1 MINPKRKW
9 RKFESQEEKIEILKE
24 LKIIS
29 PKASE
34 IKDLYYKGAYTKDAV
49 ECDVVGIVDNN
60 EIILDINGELH
71 SIHPDYLLDM
81 QKKERFIIVDIE
93 TPRSF
98 NPADGIREVAAVVVE
113 DYRVIDTL
121 HLAVITDEE
130 KYKNGYGDGLEAIE
144 ENEELKKKFK
154 ALIKKYKYPLVAH
167 NASFDRN
174 FLRYWGWVE
183 DKQEF
188 YCSMNTIKQKEILP
202 SYKLVNLLEHY
213 NIKKGQAHNAL
224 QDVLDLLE
232 LLKVIKPERWS
243 TLTTP
248 TSSSTVKKDNKASNS
263 ESESSAKSNKFRKF
277 AKDKEKIAEEK
288 EMIEFAKNNL
298 IKDIF
303 GKKKIVFTGD
313 MSKSRGEMRATAI
326 RYGAESPTSISGKTN
341 ILVIGEEA
349 GKSKLEK
356 AKQLGIEII
365 TEQEFWDIINKET
378 SVEYNLKLF
387 FRIIRK
393 VVLQRK
399 LLIIYWHS
407 KCW

>member
-167 NASFDRN
+167 NATFDRN

-243 TLTTP
+243 TLTTA
-248 TSSSTVKKDNKASNS
+248 TSSSTVKKDNKASKS

-303 GKKKIVFTGD
+303 GKKKVVFTGD

-356 AKQLGIEII
+356 ANQLGIEII

-378 SVEYNLKLF
+378 SVE
-387 FRIIRK
+387 
-393 VVLQRK
+393 
-399 LLIIYWHS
+399 
-407 KCW
+407 

>member
-243 TLTTP
+243 TLTTQ
-248 TSSSTVKKDNKASNS
+248 TSSSTVKKDNKASKS

-378 SVEYNLKLF
+378 SVE
-387 FRIIRK
+387 
-393 VVLQRK
+393 
-399 LLIIYWHS
+399 
-407 KCW
+407 

>member
-9 RKFESQEEKIEILKE
+9 RKFESQEDKIEVLKE

-29 PKASE
+29 PKANE
-34 IKDLYYKGAYTKDAV
+34 IKTLYYKGAYTKDAV

-71 SIHPDYLLDM
+71 SIHPDYLIDM

-98 NPADGIREVAAVVVE
+98 SPADGIREVAAVVVE

-183 DKQEF
+183 DNQEF

-243 TLTTP
+243 ALTIQ
-248 TSSSTVKKDNKASNS
+248 TSSSTVKKDNKEGKSD
-263 ESESSAKSNKFRKF
+263 SESSVKTNRFRKF
-277 AKDKEKIAEEK
+277 AKDKEKVAEEK

-313 MSKSRGEMRATAI
+313 MSKSRAEMRATAI
-326 RYGAESPTSISGKTN
+326 RYGADSPTSISGKTN
-341 ILVIGEEA
+341 MLVIGEDA

-365 TEQEFWDIINKET
+365 TEQEFWEIINKEEG
-378 SVEYNLKLF
+378 VE
-387 FRIIRK
+387 
-393 VVLQRK
+393 
-399 LLIIYWHS
+399 
-407 KCW
+407 

>member
-60 EIILDINGELH
+60 EIILDIKGELH

-81 QKKERFIIVDIE
+81 QKKERFIIIDIE

-232 LLKVIKPERWS
+232 LLKVIKPERWP

-248 TSSSTVKKDNKASNS
+248 TSSSTVKKDNKASKS
-263 ESESSAKSNKFRKF
+263 ESESSAKANKFRKF
-277 AKDKEKIAEEK
+277 VKDKEKIAEEK

-378 SVEYNLKLF
+378 SVE
-387 FRIIRK
+387 
-393 VVLQRK
+393 
-399 LLIIYWHS
+399 
-407 KCW
+407 

>member
-34 IKDLYYKGAYTKDAV
+34 IKELYYKGAYTKDAV

-60 EIILDINGELH
+60 EIILDIKGELH

-144 ENEELKKKFK
+144 ENEELKRKFK

-378 SVEYNLKLF
+378 SVE
-387 FRIIRK
+387 
-393 VVLQRK
+393 
-399 LLIIYWHS
+399 
-407 KCW
+407 

>member
-71 SIHPDYLLDM
+71 RIHPDYLLDM

-263 ESESSAKSNKFRKF
+263 ESESSAKANKFRKF
-277 AKDKEKIAEEK
+277 VKDKEKIAEEK

-378 SVEYNLKLF
+378 SVE
-387 FRIIRK
+387 
-393 VVLQRK
+393 
-399 LLIIYWHS
+399 
-407 KCW
+407 

>member
-60 EIILDINGELH
+60 EIILDIKGELH

-188 YCSMNTIKQKEILP
+188 YCSMNTIKQKESLA
-202 SYKLVNLLEHY
+202 SYKLFYLLEYY

-378 SVEYNLKLF
+378 SVE
-387 FRIIRK
+387 
-393 VVLQRK
+393 
-399 LLIIYWHS
+399 
-407 KCW
+407 

>member
-60 EIILDINGELH
+60 EIILDIKGELH

-121 HLAVITDEE
+121 HLAVINDEE

-248 TSSSTVKKDNKASNS
+248 TSSSTVKKDNKASKS
-263 ESESSAKSNKFRKF
+263 ESESSAKANKFRKF
-277 AKDKEKIAEEK
+277 VKDKEKIAEEK

-378 SVEYNLKLF
+378 SVE
-387 FRIIRK
+387 
-393 VVLQRK
+393 
-399 LLIIYWHS
+399 
-407 KCW
+407 

>member
-1 MINPKRKW
+1 MINPKREW
-9 RKFESQEEKIEILKE
+9 RKFESHEDKIEVLKE
-24 LKIIS
+24 LKLVS
-29 PKASE
+29 PKAND
-34 IKDLYYKGAYTKDAV
+34 IKTLYYKGAYTENAV

-98 NPADGIREVAAVVVE
+98 KPADGIREVAAIVVE
-113 DYRVIDTL
+113 DYRVIDSL
-121 HLAVITDEE
+121 HLAIINDEE
-130 KYKNGYGDGLEAIE
+130 QYKNGYGDGLDAIE
-144 ENEELKKKFK
+144 ENEELKSKFK
-154 ALIKKYKYPLVAH
+154 ALVKKYKCPLVAH

-183 DKQEF
+183 DNQEF
-188 YCSMNTIKQKEILP
+188 YCSMNTIKIKETLP
-202 SYKLVNLLEHY
+202 SYKLVYLLEHY

-243 TLTTP
+243 ALSIP
-248 TSSSTVKKDNKASNS
+248 TSSSAIKKHNKESKDSNEASAPANRFK
-263 ESESSAKSNKFRKF
+263 KS
-277 AKDKEKIAEEK
+277 AKDKEKVAEEK

-303 GKKKIVFTGD
+303 NKKKIVFTGD

-326 RYGAESPTSISGKTN
+326 RYGADSPTSISGKTN
-341 ILVIGEEA
+341 MLVIGEEA

-356 AKQLGIEII
+356 AKNLGIDII
-365 TEQEFWDIINKET
+365 TEKEFWDIIN
-378 SVEYNLKLF
+378 NN
-387 FRIIRK
+387 
-393 VVLQRK
+393 
-399 LLIIYWHS
+399 
-407 KCW
+407 

>member
-1 MINPKRKW
+1 MINPKREW
-9 RKFESQEEKIEILKE
+9 RKFESHEDKIEALKE
-24 LKIIS
+24 LKLVS
-29 PKASE
+29 PKAND
-34 IKDLYYKGAYTKDAV
+34 IKTLYYKGAYTENAV

-98 NPADGIREVAAVVVE
+98 KPADGIREVAAIVVE
-113 DYRVIDTL
+113 DYRVIDSL
-121 HLAVITDEE
+121 HLAIINDEE
-130 KYKNGYGDGLEAIE
+130 QYKNGYGDGLDAIE
-144 ENEELKKKFK
+144 ENEELKSKFK
-154 ALIKKYKYPLVAH
+154 ALVKKYKCPLVAH

-183 DKQEF
+183 DNQEF
-188 YCSMNTIKQKEILP
+188 YCSMNTIKIKETLP
-202 SYKLVNLLEHY
+202 SYKLVYLLEHY

-243 TLTTP
+243 ALSIP
-248 TSSSTVKKDNKASNS
+248 TSSSAIKKHNKESKDSNEASAPANRF
-263 ESESSAKSNKFRKF
+263 KKF
-277 AKDKEKIAEEK
+277 AKDKEKVAEEK

-313 MSKSRGEMRATAI
+313 MSKSRAEMRAMAI
-326 RYGAESPTSISGKTN
+326 RYGADSPTSISGKTN
-341 ILVIGEEA
+341 MLVIGEDA

-365 TEQEFWDIINKET
+365 TEQEFWEIINKEEG
-378 SVEYNLKLF
+378 VE
-387 FRIIRK
+387 
-393 VVLQRK
+393 
-399 LLIIYWHS
+399 
-407 KCW
+407 

>member
-1 MINPKRKW
+1 MISPKRQW
-9 RKFESQEEKIEILKE
+9 RKFESQEDKIEVLKE

-29 PKASE
+29 PKANE
-34 IKDLYYKGAYTKDAV
+34 IKTLYYKGAYTKDAV

-71 SIHPDYLLDM
+71 SIHPDYLIDM

-98 NPADGIREVAAVVVE
+98 SPADGIREVAAVVVE

-144 ENEELKKKFK
+144 ENGELKKKFK
-154 ALIKKYKYPLVAH
+154 DLIKKYKYPLVAH

-202 SYKLVNLLEHY
+202 SYKLVNLLEYY
-213 NIKKGQAHNAL
+213 NIKKEQAHNAL

-232 LLKVIKPERWS
+232 LLKVVKPERWS
-243 TLTTP
+243 VLTTLT
-248 TSSSTVKKDNKASNS
+248 SRSTVKKDNKASNE
-263 ESESSAKSNKFRKF
+263 ESESLAKSNKFRKF
-277 AKDKEKIAEEK
+277 AKDKEKVAEEK

-313 MSKSRGEMRATAI
+313 MSKSRAEMRAIAI
-326 RYGAESPTSISGKTN
+326 RYGADSPTSISGKTN
-341 ILVIGEEA
+341 MLVIGEEA

-365 TEQEFWDIINKET
+365 TEQEFWDIVNK
-378 SVEYNLKLF
+378 N
-387 FRIIRK
+387 
-393 VVLQRK
+393 
-399 LLIIYWHS
+399 
-407 KCW
+407 

>member
-98 NPADGIREVAAVVVE
+98 SPADGIREVAAVVVE

-144 ENEELKKKFK
+144 ENEELKTQFKK
-154 ALIKKYKYPLVAH
+154 LIKKYKYPLVAH

-248 TSSSTVKKDNKASNS
+248 TSSSTVKKDNKASKS

-341 ILVIGEEA
+341 MLVIGEEA

-378 SVEYNLKLF
+378 SVE
-387 FRIIRK
+387 
-393 VVLQRK
+393 
-399 LLIIYWHS
+399 
-407 KCW
+407 

>member
-121 HLAVITDEE
+121 HLAVINDEE

-378 SVEYNLKLF
+378 SVE
-387 FRIIRK
+387 
-393 VVLQRK
+393 
-399 LLIIYWHS
+399 
-407 KCW
+407 

>member
-243 TLTTP
+243 VLATQ
-248 TSSSTVKKDNKASNS
+248 TSRSTAKKENRSSKS
-263 ESESSAKSNKFRKF
+263 ESESSVKSNSFRKF
-277 AKDKEKIAEEK
+277 AKDKEKIVEEK

-341 ILVIGEEA
+341 MLVIGEEA

-378 SVEYNLKLF
+378 SVE
-387 FRIIRK
+387 
-393 VVLQRK
+393 
-399 LLIIYWHS
+399 
-407 KCW
+407 

>member
-1 MINPKRKW
+1 MISPKRQW
-9 RKFESQEEKIEILKE
+9 RKFESQEDKIEVLKE

-29 PKASE
+29 PKANE
-34 IKDLYYKGAYTKDAV
+34 IKTLYYKGAYTKDAV

-71 SIHPDYLLDM
+71 SIHPDYLIDM

-98 NPADGIREVAAVVVE
+98 SPADGIREVAAVVVE

-144 ENEELKKKFK
+144 ENGELKKKFK
-154 ALIKKYKYPLVAH
+154 DLIKKYKYPLVAH

-202 SYKLVNLLEHY
+202 SYKLVNLLEYY
-213 NIKKGQAHNAL
+213 NIKKEQAHNAL

-232 LLKVIKPERWS
+232 LLKVVKPERWS
-243 TLTTP
+243 VLTTP
-248 TSSSTVKKDNKASNS
+248 ISRSTVKKDNKASNE
-263 ESESSAKSNKFRKF
+263 ESESLAKSNKFRKF
-277 AKDKEKIAEEK
+277 AKDKEKVAEEK

-313 MSKSRGEMRATAI
+313 MSKSRAEMRAIAI
-326 RYGAESPTSISGKTN
+326 RYGADSPTSISGKTN
-341 ILVIGEEA
+341 MLVIGKEA

-365 TEQEFWDIINKET
+365 TEQEFWDIINKEAGA
-378 SVEYNLKLF
+378 NLA
-387 FRIIRK
+387 
-393 VVLQRK
+393 
-399 LLIIYWHS
+399 LLPD
-407 KCW
+407 

>member
-9 RKFESQEEKIEILKE
+9 RKFESQEDKIEVLKE

-29 PKASE
+29 PKANE
-34 IKDLYYKGAYTKDAV
+34 IKTLYYKGAYTKDAV

-71 SIHPDYLLDM
+71 SIHPDYLIDM

-98 NPADGIREVAAVVVE
+98 SHADGIREVAAVVVE

-144 ENEELKKKFK
+144 ENDELKKKFK

-183 DKQEF
+183 DNQEF

-243 TLTTP
+243 ALGTP
-248 TSSSTVKKDNKASNS
+248 TSASV
-263 ESESSAKSNKFRKF
+263 AKKSNKDSKSANEANGDKQASAPTANRFRKF
-277 AKDKEKIAEEK
+277 AKDKEQVEEEK
-288 EMIEFAKNNL
+288 KMIEFAKANL

-303 GKKKIVFTGD
+303 NKKKIVFTGD
-313 MSKSRGEMRATAI
+313 MSKSRAEMRATAI
-326 RYGAESPTSISGKTN
+326 RYGADSPTSISGKTN
-341 ILVIGEEA
+341 MLVIGEGA

-356 AKQLGIEII
+356 AKTLGIEII
-365 TEQEFWDIINKET
+365 TEKEFWDIIN
-378 SVEYNLKLF
+378 
-387 FRIIRK
+387 RK
-393 VVLQRK
+393 
-399 LLIIYWHS
+399 
-407 KCW
+407 

>member
-1 MINPKRKW
+1 MISPKREW
-9 RKFESQEEKIEILKE
+9 RKFESQEDKIEVLKE

-29 PKASE
+29 PKANE
-34 IKDLYYKGAYTKDAV
+34 VKTLYYKGAYTKDAV

-71 SIHPDYLLDM
+71 SIHPDYLVDM

-98 NPADGIREVAAVVVE
+98 SPADGIREVAAVVVE

-130 KYKNGYGDGLEAIE
+130 KYKNGYGDGLEGIE

-232 LLKVIKPERWS
+232 LLKFIKPERWS
-243 TLTTP
+243 ALTIQ
-248 TSSSTVKKDNKASNS
+248 TSNSTSKKDNKESKSDS
-263 ESESSAKSNKFRKF
+263 ESTVKPNRFRKF
-277 AKDKEKIAEEK
+277 AKDKEKVAEEK

-303 GKKKIVFTGD
+303 NKKKIVFTGD
-313 MSKSRGEMRATAI
+313 MSKSRAEMRAMAI
-326 RYGAESPTSISGKTN
+326 RYGADSPTSISGKTN
-341 ILVIGEEA
+341 MLVIGEEA

-365 TEQEFWDIINKET
+365 TEQEFWEIINKEAGET
-378 SVEYNLKLF
+378 KDVNF
-387 FRIIRK
+387 
-393 VVLQRK
+393 
-399 LLIIYWHS
+399 
-407 KCW
+407 

>member
-1 MINPKRKW
+1 MINPKREW
-9 RKFESQEEKIEILKE
+9 RKFESSEEKIEVLKE
-24 LKIIS
+24 LKLIS
-29 PKASE
+29 PKANE
-34 IKDLYYKGAYTKDAV
+34 VKTLYYKGAYTENAV
-49 ECDVVGIVDNN
+49 ECDVVGVVDNN

-98 NPADGIREVAAVVVE
+98 SPADGIREVAAIVVE
-113 DYRVIDTL
+113 DYRVIDSL
-121 HLAVITDEE
+121 HLAIINDEE
-130 KYKNGYGDGLEAIE
+130 KYKNGYGDGLDAIE
-144 ENEELKKKFK
+144 ENEELKSKFK
-154 ALIKKYKYPLVAH
+154 SLVKKYKCPLVAH

-263 ESESSAKSNKFRKF
+263 ESESSAKANKFRKF
-277 AKDKEKIAEEK
+277 VKDKEKIAEEK

-326 RYGAESPTSISGKTN
+326 RYGADSPTSISGKTN
-341 ILVIGEEA
+341 MLVIGEGA

-356 AKQLGIEII
+356 AKTLGIEII
-365 TEQEFWDIINKET
+365 TEKEFWDIINK
-378 SVEYNLKLF
+378 N
-387 FRIIRK
+387 
-393 VVLQRK
+393 
-399 LLIIYWHS
+399 
-407 KCW
+407 

>member
-1 MINPKRKW
+1 MINPKREW
-9 RKFESQEEKIEILKE
+9 RKFESSEEKIEVLKE
-24 LKIIS
+24 LKLIS
-29 PKASE
+29 PKANE
-34 IKDLYYKGAYTKDAV
+34 VKTLYYKGAYTENAV
-49 ECDVVGIVDNN
+49 ECDVVGVVDNN

-98 NPADGIREVAAVVVE
+98 SPADGIREVAAIVVE
-113 DYRVIDTL
+113 DYRVIDSL
-121 HLAVITDEE
+121 HLAIINDEE
-130 KYKNGYGDGLEAIE
+130 KYKNGYGDGLDAIE
-144 ENEELKKKFK
+144 ENEELKSKFK
-154 ALIKKYKYPLVAH
+154 ALVKKYKCPLVAH

-183 DKQEF
+183 DNQEF

-243 TLTTP
+243 ALSIP
-248 TSSSTVKKDNKASNS
+248 TSSSAIKKHNKESKDSNEASAPANRF
-263 ESESSAKSNKFRKF
+263 KKF
-277 AKDKEKIAEEK
+277 AKDKEKVAEEK

-303 GKKKIVFTGD
+303 NKKKIVFTGD

-326 RYGAESPTSISGKTN
+326 RYGADSPTSISGKTN
-341 ILVIGEEA
+341 MLVIGEGA

-356 AKQLGIEII
+356 AKTLGIEII
-365 TEQEFWDIINKET
+365 TEKEFWDIIN
-378 SVEYNLKLF
+378 
-387 FRIIRK
+387 RK
-393 VVLQRK
+393 
-399 LLIIYWHS
+399 
-407 KCW
+407 

>member
-60 EIILDINGELH
+60 EIILDIKGELH

-81 QKKERFIIVDIE
+81 QKKERFIIIDIE

-130 KYKNGYGDGLEAIE
+130 KYKNGYGDGLDAIE
-144 ENEELKKKFK
+144 ENEELKSKFK
-154 ALIKKYKYPLVAH
+154 ALVKKYKCPLVAH

-183 DKQEF
+183 DNQEF
-188 YCSMNTIKQKEILP
+188 YCSMNTIKIKETLP
-202 SYKLVNLLEHY
+202 SYKLVYLLEHY

-263 ESESSAKSNKFRKF
+263 ESESSAKANKFRKF
-277 AKDKEKIAEEK
+277 VKDKEKIAEEK

-378 SVEYNLKLF
+378 SVE
-387 FRIIRK
+387 
-393 VVLQRK
+393 
-399 LLIIYWHS
+399 
-407 KCW
+407 

>member
-232 LLKVIKPERWS
+232 LLKVIKPERWP

-378 SVEYNLKLF
+378 SVE
-387 FRIIRK
+387 
-393 VVLQRK
+393 
-399 LLIIYWHS
+399 
-407 KCW
+407 

>member
-1 MINPKRKW
+1 MINPKREW
-9 RKFESQEEKIEILKE
+9 RKFESHEDKIEALKE
-24 LKIIS
+24 LKLVS
-29 PKASE
+29 PKAND
-34 IKDLYYKGAYTKDAV
+34 IKTLYYKGAYTENAV

-98 NPADGIREVAAVVVE
+98 KPADGIREVAAIVVE
-113 DYRVIDTL
+113 DYRVIDSL
-121 HLAVITDEE
+121 HLAIINDEE
-130 KYKNGYGDGLEAIE
+130 QYKNGYGDGLDAIE
-144 ENEELKKKFK
+144 ENEELKSKFK
-154 ALIKKYKYPLVAH
+154 ALVKKYKCPLVAH

-183 DKQEF
+183 DNQEF
-188 YCSMNTIKQKEILP
+188 YCSMNTIKIKETLP
-202 SYKLVNLLEHY
+202 SYKLVYLLEHY
-213 NIKKGQAHNAL
+213 NIKKAQAHNAL

-243 TLTTP
+243 ALSIP
-248 TSSSTVKKDNKASNS
+248 TSSSAIKKHNKESKDSNEASAPANRF
-263 ESESSAKSNKFRKF
+263 KKF
-277 AKDKEKIAEEK
+277 AKDKEKVAEEK

-303 GKKKIVFTGD
+303 NKKKIVFTGD

-326 RYGAESPTSISGKTN
+326 RYGADSPTSISGKTN
-341 ILVIGEEA
+341 MLVIGEEA

-356 AKQLGIEII
+356 AKNLGIDII
-365 TEQEFWDIINKET
+365 TEKEFWDIIN
-378 SVEYNLKLF
+378 NN
-387 FRIIRK
+387 
-393 VVLQRK
+393 
-399 LLIIYWHS
+399 
-407 KCW
+407 

>member
-60 EIILDINGELH
+60 EIILDIKGELH

-243 TLTTP
+243 VLTTQ
-248 TSSSTVKKDNKASNS
+248 TSSSTAKKDNKASNS
-263 ESESSAKSNKFRKF
+263 DSETSAKSNKFRKF

-313 MSKSRGEMRATAI
+313 MSKSRGEMRAIAI

-341 ILVIGEEA
+341 MLVIGEEA

-356 AKQLGIEII
+356 AKQLGVEII

-378 SVEYNLKLF
+378 SVE
-387 FRIIRK
+387 
-393 VVLQRK
+393 
-399 LLIIYWHS
+399 
-407 KCW
+407 

>member
-60 EIILDINGELH
+60 EIILDIKGELH

-378 SVEYNLKLF
+378 SVE
-387 FRIIRK
+387 
-393 VVLQRK
+393 
-399 LLIIYWHS
+399 
-407 KCW
+407 

>member
-1 MINPKRKW
+1 MINPKREW
-9 RKFESQEEKIEILKE
+9 RKFESHEDKIEALKE
-24 LKIIS
+24 LKLVS
-29 PKASE
+29 PKAND
-34 IKDLYYKGAYTKDAV
+34 IKTLYYKGAYTENAV

-98 NPADGIREVAAVVVE
+98 KPADGIREVAAIVVE
-113 DYRVIDTL
+113 DYRVIDSL
-121 HLAVITDEE
+121 HLAIINDEE
-130 KYKNGYGDGLEAIE
+130 QYKNGYGDGLDAIE
-144 ENEELKKKFK
+144 ENEELKSKFK
-154 ALIKKYKYPLVAH
+154 ALVKKYKCPLVAH

-183 DKQEF
+183 DNQEF
-188 YCSMNTIKQKEILP
+188 YCSMNTIKIKETLP
-202 SYKLVNLLEHY
+202 SYKLVYLLEHY

-243 TLTTP
+243 ALSIP
-248 TSSSTVKKDNKASNS
+248 TSSSAIKKHNKESKDSNEASAPANRF
-263 ESESSAKSNKFRKF
+263 KKF
-277 AKDKEKIAEEK
+277 AKDKEKVAEEK

-303 GKKKIVFTGD
+303 NKKKIVFTGD

-326 RYGAESPTSISGKTN
+326 RYGADSPTSISGKTN
-341 ILVIGEEA
+341 MLVIGEEA

-356 AKQLGIEII
+356 AKNLGIDII
-365 TEQEFWDIINKET
+365 TEKEFWDIIN
-378 SVEYNLKLF
+378 NN
-387 FRIIRK
+387 
-393 VVLQRK
+393 
-399 LLIIYWHS
+399 
-407 KCW
+407 

>member
-1 MINPKRKW
+1 MISPKREW
-9 RKFESQEEKIEILKE
+9 RKFESYEDKITVLKE

-29 PKASE
+29 PKANE
-34 IKDLYYKGAYTKDAV
+34 VKTLYYKGAYTKDAV

-71 SIHPDYLLDM
+71 SIHPDYLIDM

-98 NPADGIREVAAVVVE
+98 SPADGIREVAAVVVE

-243 TLTTP
+243 ALTIQ
-248 TSSSTVKKDNKASNS
+248 TSSSTVKKDNKESKS
-263 ESESSAKSNKFRKF
+263 DSESSAKSNRFRKF
-277 AKDKEKIAEEK
+277 EKDKEKVAEEK

-313 MSKSRGEMRATAI
+313 MSKSRAEMRATAI
-326 RYGAESPTSISGKTN
+326 RYGADSPTSISGKTN
-341 ILVIGEEA
+341 MLVIGEDA

-365 TEQEFWDIINKET
+365 TEQEFGEIINKEAG
-378 SVEYNLKLF
+378 VE
-387 FRIIRK
+387 
-393 VVLQRK
+393 
-399 LLIIYWHS
+399 
-407 KCW
+407 

>member
-1 MINPKRKW
+1 MISPKREW
-9 RKFESQEEKIEILKE
+9 RKFETIEEKLEVLRE
-24 LKIIS
+24 LKLVS
-29 PKASE
+29 SKASE
-34 IKDLYYKGAYTKDAV
+34 VKTLYYKGAYTKEAV

-60 EIILDINGELH
+60 EIILDVNGELH

-98 NPADGIREVAAVVVE
+98 SPADGIREVAAVVVE
-113 DYRVIDTL
+113 DYRAVETL

-144 ENEELKKKFK
+144 ENEELKEKFK
-154 ALIKKYKYPLVAH
+154 ALVKKHKCPLVAH

-183 DKQEF
+183 ESQEF

-224 QDVLDLLE
+224 QDVLDLLD
-232 LLKVIKPERWS
+232 LLKVVKPERWS
-243 TLTTP
+243 AL
-248 TSSSTVKKDNKASNS
+248 SISTVATKKVNKESNNKDGETKPKSNS
-263 ESESSAKSNKFRKF
+263 FKKF
-277 AKDKEKIAEEK
+277 AKSKEQVAQEK
-288 EMIEFAKNNL
+288 ELIEFAKNNL

-303 GKKKIVFTGD
+303 NKKKIVFTGD
-313 MSKSRGEMRATAI
+313 MSKDRAEMRAIAI
-326 RYGAESPTSISGKTN
+326 RYGADSPTSISGKTN
-341 ILVIGEEA
+341 ILVVGEGS

-365 TEQEFWDIINKET
+365 TEEEFWNLINKEI
-378 SVEYNLKLF
+378 EEN
-387 FRIIRK
+387 
-393 VVLQRK
+393 
-399 LLIIYWHS
+399 
-407 KCW
+407 

>member
-9 RKFESQEEKIEILKE
+9 RKFESQEDKIEVLKE

-29 PKASE
+29 PKANE
-34 IKDLYYKGAYTKDAV
+34 IKTLYYKGAYTKDAV

-71 SIHPDYLLDM
+71 SIHPDYLIDM

-98 NPADGIREVAAVVVE
+98 SPADGIREVAAVVVE

-243 TLTTP
+243 ALTIQ
-248 TSSSTVKKDNKASNS
+248 TSSSTVKKDNKESKS
-263 ESESSAKSNKFRKF
+263 DSESSAKSNRFRKF
-277 AKDKEKIAEEK
+277 EKDKEKVAEEK

-313 MSKSRGEMRATAI
+313 MSKSRAEMRATAI
-326 RYGAESPTSISGKTN
+326 RYGADSPTSISGKTN
-341 ILVIGEEA
+341 MLVIGEDA

-365 TEQEFWDIINKET
+365 TEQEFWEIINKEIT
-378 SVEYNLKLF
+378 WCLRVLLFLSVISF
-387 FRIIRK
+387 FNIKIKRDKYIII
-393 VVLQRK
+393 
-399 LLIIYWHS
+399 LLL
-407 KCW
+407 

>member
-60 EIILDINGELH
+60 EIILDIKGELH

-81 QKKERFIIVDIE
+81 QKKERFIIIDIE

-248 TSSSTVKKDNKASNS
+248 TSSSTVKKDNKAIKSD
-263 ESESSAKSNKFRKF
+263 SESSAKSNKFRKF

-365 TEQEFWDIINKET
+365 TEEEFWDIINKET
-378 SVEYNLKLF
+378 SVE
-387 FRIIRK
+387 
-393 VVLQRK
+393 
-399 LLIIYWHS
+399 
-407 KCW
+407 

>member
-248 TSSSTVKKDNKASNS
+248 TSSSTVKKDNKASKS

-341 ILVIGEEA
+341 MLVIGEDA

-365 TEQEFWDIINKET
+365 TEEEFWDIINKET
-378 SVEYNLKLF
+378 SVE
-387 FRIIRK
+387 
-393 VVLQRK
+393 
-399 LLIIYWHS
+399 
-407 KCW
+407 

>member
-81 QKKERFIIVDIE
+81 QKKERFIIIDIE

-263 ESESSAKSNKFRKF
+263 ESESSAKANKFRKF
-277 AKDKEKIAEEK
+277 VKDKEKIAEEK

-378 SVEYNLKLF
+378 SVE
-387 FRIIRK
+387 
-393 VVLQRK
+393 
-399 LLIIYWHS
+399 
-407 KCW
+407 

>member
-1 MINPKRKW
+1 MISPKREW
-9 RKFESQEEKIEILKE
+9 RKFESQEDKIEVLKE

-29 PKASE
+29 PKANE
-34 IKDLYYKGAYTKDAV
+34 VKTLYYKGAYTKDAV

-60 EIILDINGELH
+60 EIILGINGELH
-71 SIHPDYLLDM
+71 SIHPDYLIDM

-98 NPADGIREVAAVVVE
+98 SPADGIREVAAVVVE
-113 DYRVIDTL
+113 DYRVVDTL

-144 ENEELKKKFK
+144 ENDELKKKFK

-243 TLTTP
+243 ALTIQI
-248 TSSSTVKKDNKASNS
+248 SSSTAKKDNKESKSDS
-263 ESESSAKSNKFRKF
+263 ESIVKPNRFRKF
-277 AKDKEKIAEEK
+277 AKDKEKVAEEK

-313 MSKSRGEMRATAI
+313 MSKSRAEMRATAI
-326 RYGAESPTSISGKTN
+326 RYGADSPTSISGKTN
-341 ILVIGEEA
+341 MLVIGEEA

-365 TEQEFWDIINKET
+365 NEQEFWEIINKEAGET
-378 SVEYNLKLF
+378 KDVNF
-387 FRIIRK
+387 
-393 VVLQRK
+393 
-399 LLIIYWHS
+399 
-407 KCW
+407 

>member
-1 MINPKRKW
+1 MINPKREW
-9 RKFESQEEKIEILKE
+9 RKFESSEEKIEVLKE
-24 LKIIS
+24 LKLIS
-29 PKASE
+29 PKANE
-34 IKDLYYKGAYTKDAV
+34 VKTLYYKGAYTENAV

-98 NPADGIREVAAVVVE
+98 SPADGIREVAAIVVE
-113 DYRVIDTL
+113 DYRVIDSL
-121 HLAVITDEE
+121 HLAIINDEE
-130 KYKNGYGDGLEAIE
+130 KYKNGYGDGLDAIE
-144 ENEELKKKFK
+144 ENEELKSKFK
-154 ALIKKYKYPLVAH
+154 SLVNKYKCPLVAH

-183 DKQEF
+183 DNQEF

-243 TLTTP
+243 ALGTP
-248 TSSSTVKKDNKASNS
+248 TSASV
-263 ESESSAKSNKFRKF
+263 AKKSNKDSKSANEANGAKQASASTANRFRKF
-277 AKDKEKIAEEK
+277 AKDKEQVAEEK
-288 EMIEFAKNNL
+288 KMIEFAKANL

-303 GKKKIVFTGD
+303 NKKKIVFTGD
-313 MSKSRGEMRATAI
+313 MSKSRAEMRATAI
-326 RYGAESPTSISGKTN
+326 RYGADSPTSISGKTN
-341 ILVIGEEA
+341 MLVIGEGA

-356 AKQLGIEII
+356 AKTLGIEII
-365 TEQEFWDIINKET
+365 TEKEFWDIINK
-378 SVEYNLKLF
+378 N
-387 FRIIRK
+387 
-393 VVLQRK
+393 
-399 LLIIYWHS
+399 
-407 KCW
+407 